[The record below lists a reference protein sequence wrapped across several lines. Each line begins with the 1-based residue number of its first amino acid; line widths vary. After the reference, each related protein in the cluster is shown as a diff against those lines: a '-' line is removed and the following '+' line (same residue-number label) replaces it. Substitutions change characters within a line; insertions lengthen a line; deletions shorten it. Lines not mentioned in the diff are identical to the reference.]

1 VSHTTCTLFQSIT
14 GTKFTRV
21 PYRGTG
27 PALNDLVAGQVD
39 FGCDQ
44 IVNLVPQIQ
53 AGTIKAIAIAT
64 KERSPSLPNVP
75 TTKEGGLPEYEVS
88 AWNAVF
94 APKGTP
100 PDITA
105 KLVDALDKSLSDET
119 TRKRLLELG
128 GIIPEGAD
136 RGPQALQKLVE
147 TEVARWTPV
156 LKAAGVVGS
165 Q

>member
-1 VSHTTCTLFQSIT
+1 
-14 GTKFTRV
+14 V

-75 TTKEGGLPEYEVS
+75 TTKESGLPEYEVS

-94 APKGTP
+94 APKDTP
-100 PDITA
+100 KEVTA
-105 KLVDALDKSLSDET
+105 KLVDALDKSLSDEN

-147 TEVARWTPV
+147 SEVARWTPV
-156 LKAAGVVGS
+156 LKAAGVVG